1 MSSDSPPSER
11 DAPEAPEAPEVPEA
25 APPRARRRWPA
36 WSRAERVLERT
47 PLRVKLIAVM
57 LLLVTVT
64 LALISLA
71 SVSALR
77 GYLIGRLD
85 DQIERVAVGFERPP
99 PGGFGGPEVGR
110 PPPSPY
116 LIQFRDANGQ
126 VVESFDNRLQQNRQ
140 PPRLPADAA
149 ELQARLGVPFTVPA
163 AGGGGEWRVVLA
175 PLNDG
180 SGGTVAVATTLDDI
194 GATIHRLVLIDLIAS
209 VGVLL
214 VLAGVGVGI
223 VGASLRPLVEIERTA
238 GAIAAGDLTR
248 RVPDRDPRTEVGRL
262 GRALNSML
270 AQIEWAFR
278 SRAASE
284 AAARGSEERMRR
296 FVADASHELRT
307 PLTTIR
313 GFAELYRQGAARDPE
328 ELDRLMRRIEDQAAR
343 MGLLVED
350 LLLLARLDQARPLDR
365 GPVDLLAVAAEAVND
380 ARAVAPD
387 RRIELHAGPGPA
399 PRDGERDGDGGEGAP
414 PIVLG
419 DEPRLRQVVAN
430 LMSNALTHTPAGT
443 PIEVR
448 AGTGDL
454 HGGTWAVIEVT
465 DHGPGLAPDQA
476 ERVFERFYRADPA
489 RSHDGGSGLGL
500 AIVAA
505 LAAVHGGS
513 AEVDSKRGRGT
524 TFRVLLPL
532 APEVPSVRPPA
543 SP

>member
-1 MSSDSPPSER
+1 MSSDSPPSEP
-11 DAPEAPEAPEVPEA
+11 DAPASTAGT
-25 APPRARRRWPA
+25 RRRWPA

-77 GYLIGRLD
+77 GYLLGRLD
-85 DQIERVAVGFERPP
+85 DQIERVAVGFVRPP
-99 PGGFGGPEVGR
+99 PGGFGGAEGGR

-116 LIQFRDANGQ
+116 LVQFRDAAGQ
-126 VVESFDNRLQQNRQ
+126 IVGSFDNRLQQNRQ
-140 PPRLPADAA
+140 PPRLPTDPAQLLAHV
-149 ELQARLGVPFTVPA
+149 GVPFTVPSTS
-163 AGGGGEWRVVLA
+163 GGGQWRVVLA

-180 SGGTVAVATTLDDI
+180 SGGTVAVATTLDDV

-209 VGVLL
+209 IGVLL
-214 VLAGVGVGI
+214 ILAGVGVGI
-223 VGASLRPLVEIERTA
+223 VAASLRPLVEIERTA

-262 GRALNSML
+262 GRALNGML
-270 AQIEWAFR
+270 AQIESAFW

-313 GFAELYRQGAARDPE
+313 GFAELYRQGGARDPE
-328 ELDRLMRRIEDQAAR
+328 ALDRLMRRIEDQAAR

-350 LLLLARLDQARPLDR
+350 LLLLARLDQARPLER

-387 RRIELHAGPGPA
+387 RRIELAATG
-399 PRDGERDGDGGEGAP
+399 RDDGDGTP

-430 LMSNALTHTPAGT
+430 LMSNALTHTPPGT

-448 AGTGDL
+448 AGTREF

-465 DHGPGLAPDQA
+465 DHGPGLAPEQA

-505 LAAVHGGS
+505 LAAVHGGN
-513 AEVDSKRGRGT
+513 AEVDTRRGRGA

-532 APEVPSVRPPA
+532 APEVPSVRPGGHRYPRSQAARPA
-543 SP
+543 EENPRGKDGW

>member
-1 MSSDSPPSER
+1 MRQSEPAAGGER
-11 DAPEAPEAPEVPEA
+11 EASQEASQAP
-25 APPRARRRWPA
+25 RRRWLGWP
-36 WSRAERVLERT
+36 RAERVLERT

-57 LLLVTVT
+57 LLLVTIT

-77 GYLIGRLD
+77 GYLLGRLD
-85 DQIERVAVGFERPP
+85 DQLERVAVGFVRAPP
-99 PGGFGGPEVGR
+99 EGFAGPEGFR

-116 LIQFRDANGQ
+116 LLQFRDASGQ
-126 VVESFDNRLQQNRQ
+126 VVGSLDNRLQQNRQ
-140 PPRLPADAA
+140 PPRLPTDPAQLLAHV
-149 ELQARLGVPFTVPA
+149 GVPFTVPSTS
-163 AGGGGEWRVVLA
+163 GGGQWRVVLA

-180 SGGTVAVATTLDDI
+180 SGGTVAVASTLDDI

-223 VGASLRPLVEIERTA
+223 VAASLRPLVEIERTA

-270 AQIEWAFR
+270 AQIESAFR

-284 AAARGSEERMRR
+284 EAARGSEERMRR

-313 GFAELYRQGAARDPE
+313 GFAELYRQGAARDPV

-350 LLLLARLDQARPLDR
+350 LLLLARLDEARPLDLR
-365 GPVDLLAVAAEAVND
+365 PVDLLAVAAEAVND

-387 RRIELHAGPGPA
+387 RRIELAAATG
-399 PRDGERDGDGGEGAP
+399 DGDGNP

-448 AGTGDL
+448 AGTREL
-454 HGGTWAVIEVT
+454 HGGTWALIEVA
-465 DHGPGLAPDQA
+465 DHGPGLDPDQA

-489 RSHDGGSGLGL
+489 RSHEGGSGLGL

-513 AEVDSKRGRGT
+513 AEVDTEPGRGA

-532 APEVPSVRPPA
+532 APEVPSAPRPAPA
-543 SP
+543 

>member
-1 MSSDSPPSER
+1 
-11 DAPEAPEAPEVPEA
+11 
-25 APPRARRRWPA
+25 
-36 WSRAERVLERT
+36 
-47 PLRVKLIAVM
+47 
-57 LLLVTVT
+57 
-64 LALISLA
+64 
-71 SVSALR
+71 
-77 GYLIGRLD
+77 
-85 DQIERVAVGFERPP
+85 
-99 PGGFGGPEVGR
+99 
-110 PPPSPY
+110 
-116 LIQFRDANGQ
+116 
-126 VVESFDNRLQQNRQ
+126 
-140 PPRLPADAA
+140 
-149 ELQARLGVPFTVPA
+149 
-163 AGGGGEWRVVLA
+163 VVLA

-180 SGGTVAVATTLDDI
+180 SGGTVAVATTLDDV

-209 VGVLL
+209 IGVLL
-214 VLAGVGVGI
+214 ILAGVGVGI
-223 VGASLRPLVEIERTA
+223 VAASLRPLGEIERTA

-248 RVPDRDPRTEVGRL
+248 RVPDRDQRTEVGRL

-270 AQIEWAFR
+270 AQIESAFR

-284 AAARGSEERMRR
+284 AAARRSEERMRR

-313 GFAELYRQGAARDPE
+313 GFAELYRQGGARDPE

-350 LLLLARLDQARPLDR
+350 LLLLARLDQARPLER

-387 RRIELHAGPGPA
+387 RRIELAAAAG
-399 PRDGERDGDGGEGAP
+399 RDDGAP

-430 LMSNALTHTPAGT
+430 LMSNALTHTPPGT

-448 AGTGDL
+448 AETREL
-454 HGGTWAVIEVT
+454 HGGTWAVIEVA
-465 DHGPGLAPDQA
+465 DHGPGLAPEQA

-513 AEVDSKRGRGT
+513 AEVDTKPGRGA

-532 APEVPSVRPPA
+532 AQEVPSVQPSA